1 MLKSFMNE
9 IKSYELF
16 RDYLLTDN
24 ETKNQISTEL
34 MSKSLEYESYALRSY
49 NDVLNG
55 TGFESLEELPG

>member
-9 IKSYELF
+9 IKSYVLF
-16 RDYLLTDN
+16 TDYLLTDN

-55 TGFESLEELPG
+55 TGFESLEELSG